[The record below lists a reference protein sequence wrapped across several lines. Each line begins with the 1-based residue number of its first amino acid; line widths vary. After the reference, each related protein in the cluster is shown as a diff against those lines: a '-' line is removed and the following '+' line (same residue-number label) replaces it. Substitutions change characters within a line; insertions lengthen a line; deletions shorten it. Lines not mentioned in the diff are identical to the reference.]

1 MRMLVLGSG
10 LMGPA
15 AAYNALQDREVQRV
29 TLADL
34 SFAQLEAAQS
44 KLARLPGFDRLSLRA
59 VDLNQWNATTRLIR
73 DHDVVIA
80 ALPGAIIATG
90 LRAALA
96 ERRPWVDLSW
106 PAPDQ
111 VESLRREAQEAGV
124 LVIPGCGVE
133 PGLTE
138 IMARHLAEQMDR
150 VEELHIKCG
159 GIPVQPEPP
168 LGYKIVFGGRRLP
181 LRPYNAFMVEDGQ
194 LVSVPRYSGVELIHF
209 DGVGEVEAWHEG
221 FVPWLLELDALRN
234 LKTGTQ
240 KTIRW
245 PGFAAKVTV
254 LKDLGL
260 LSDEPIDVD
269 GAFISPKR
277 VLDAL
282 LYPAVQM
289 TESDRDLTLMRVD
302 VIGEEEG
309 RRMMRTA
316 EMVDRYD
323 EALGFTSMARVT
335 AFTAAIVA
343 RMVARNEL
351 AGTGLIT
358 PEQLITGSAFTQ
370 LVEELAAM
378 EIRFDE
384 TPASGPCGHHETT
397 RLYPAQR

>member
-1 MRMLVLGSG
+1 MRILVLGSG

-15 AAYNALQDREVQRV
+15 AAYNALQDPAVQRV

-34 SFAQLEAAQS
+34 SFAQLEAAQT
-44 KLARLPGFDRLSLRA
+44 KLARLPGFDRLSLQV
-59 VDLNQWNATTRLIR
+59 VDLNQWTATTGLIR

-80 ALPGAIIATG
+80 ALPGAIIATS

-138 IMARHLAEQMDR
+138 IMARHLAEQLDR
-150 VEELHIKCG
+150 VDELHIKCG
-159 GIPVQPEPP
+159 GIPTEPTPP

-181 LRPYNAFMVEDGQ
+181 LRPYDAFAVQDGQ
-194 LVSVPRYSGVELIHF
+194 LVTVPRYSGIELVHF

-221 FVPWLLELDALRN
+221 FVPWLLELEALRN

-245 PGFAAKVTV
+245 PGFAATVTV

-269 GAFISPKR
+269 GVLISPKR

-282 LYPAVQM
+282 LYPKVQM
-289 TESDRDLTLMRVD
+289 TEGDRDLTLLRVD
-302 VIGEEEG
+302 VIGEEGG
-309 RRMMRTA
+309 RRVVRTV
-316 EMVDRYD
+316 EMVDHYD

-351 AGTGLIT
+351 SGVGLIT
-358 PEQLITGSAFTQ
+358 PEQLISGQHFDR
-370 LVEELAAM
+370 LVAELAAM
-378 EIRFDE
+378 KIRFLE
-384 TPASGPCGHHETT
+384 YSRVLE
-397 RLYPAQR
+397 

>member
-1 MRMLVLGSG
+1 MNILVLGSG

-15 AAYNALQDREVQRV
+15 VAYNALQDPAVQRV

-34 SFAQLEAAQS
+34 SFGQLEAAQT
-44 KLARLPGFDRLSLRA
+44 KLARLPGFERLSLQV
-59 VDLNQWNATTRLIR
+59 VDLNHWNATTHLIR
-73 DHDVVIA
+73 EHDVIIA

-96 ERRPWVDLSW
+96 EHRPWIDLSW

-111 VESLRREAQEAGV
+111 VESLRREAQAAGV
-124 LVIPGCGVE
+124 LVLPGCGVE

-150 VEELHIKCG
+150 VDELHIKCG
-159 GIPVQPEPP
+159 GIPTEPAPP

-181 LRPYNAFMVEDGQ
+181 LRPYDAFAVEDGQ
-194 LVSVPRYSGVELIHF
+194 LVSVPRYSGVELVHF
-209 DGVGEVEAWHEG
+209 DDVGEVEAWHEG
-221 FVPWLLELDALRN
+221 FVPWLLELDALSN
-234 LKTGTQ
+234 LKRGTQ

-260 LSDEPIDVD
+260 LGEEPIDVE
-269 GAFISPKR
+269 GVPISPKR

-282 LYPAVQM
+282 LYPKVQM
-289 TESDRDLTLMRVD
+289 TEADRDLTLMRID
-302 VIGEEEG
+302 VIGEEGG
-309 RRMMRTA
+309 RRQVRTL

-335 AFTAAIVA
+335 AYTASIVA
-343 RMVARNEL
+343 RMIARNEL
-351 AGTGLIT
+351 PGAGLIP
-358 PEQLITGSAFTQ
+358 PEQLITGQHFDR

-378 EIRFDE
+378 EIRFLE
-384 TPASGPCGHHETT
+384 YS
-397 RLYPAQR
+397 RLLN